1 MKNMS
6 EKIDQYFKRQFE
18 QYEELPPETAWKN
31 ISAKLRHNRKKG
43 IAVLFFRIAA
53 GMALLFSLG
62 IGYYL
67 ISKPDN
73 PVDAPALT
81 VSKNTDVEDG
91 FSIKPSEVDQ
101 ERTAL
106 KPVKKTRIRSSRKA
120 GPADDPELSTPVYV
134 SYSDAVNN
142 PEALQPLGQG
152 LIPVDLPGSLPF
164 KSLSSSS
171 IAIYE
176 DIAALLAESETE
188 AEPDP
193 LKQGRW
199 SLGGEFAPLYS
210 NRTIS
215 SDNLEADQVSSLN
228 DSETGMLA
236 YAGGLRLAF
245 SKGRRLSV
253 QTGIYYS
260 RYGQEKNQIETFSY
274 SNTEVTAGETNRA
287 TYLAVTNSTGVIY
300 SNNPE
305 NASYSQAITNNSDSY
320 KSNNAFAVLNGFN
333 STYLTPSE
341 ENDISVEQLFDYL
354 EIPLTVKYK
363 IIDRKFDFSLSGG
376 LVTNLLVNNVV
387 NLEQNGE
394 KTRFGKTDEI
404 NQVNYI
410 GSFGLGFEYPLVSGF
425 ALSLE
430 PRFRY
435 YLNPIDK
442 SAYVHPYSFGFFAG
456 ISYNF

>member
-6 EKIDQYFKRQFE
+6 EKIDQYFKQRFE
-18 QYEELPPETAWKN
+18 QYEELPPEKAWKN
-31 ISAKLRHNRKKG
+31 ISDKLSHNKKKG
-43 IAVLFFRIAA
+43 LAVLFFRIAA

-73 PVDAPALT
+73 PVVAPALT
-81 VSKNTDVEDG
+81 VGKNTDVRDDT
-91 FSIKPSEVDQ
+91 SLKPSDADP

-106 KPVKKTRIRSSRKA
+106 KPVKKTRVRTSRKA
-120 GPADDPELSTPVYV
+120 SPEYDPESYAPVYA
-134 SYSDAVNN
+134 SHFDAVDN
-142 PEALQPLGQG
+142 PKALRPVGQG
-152 LIPVDLPGSLPF
+152 LIPVDLPGSLPSG
-164 KSLSSSS
+164 SLSSSS
-171 IAIYE
+171 AAAYE
-176 DIAALLAESETE
+176 NIAALLAESETE

-215 SDNLEADQVSSLN
+215 SDNLEANQVSSLN

-253 QTGIYYS
+253 QTGVYYS
-260 RYGQEKNQIETFSY
+260 RYGQEKNQIETYSY
-274 SNTEVTAGETNRA
+274 NNTEVTAGETNRA

-305 NASYSQAITNNSDSY
+305 NASYNQVIANNSDSY
-320 KSNNAFAVLNGFN
+320 KSNSTFAGLNGFN
-333 STYLTPSE
+333 SIYLSQGE
-341 ENDISVEQLFDYL
+341 ENNISVEQLFDYL

-394 KTRFGKTDEI
+394 KTRFGKTDDI

-410 GSFGLGFEYPLVSGF
+410 GSFGLGFEYPLLSGF